1 MARDPRLH
9 RNLLYLRLAR
19 PRGALGFGVRSDAVP
34 DSDDLTPAAARARWH
49 RVRPKPRRT
58 AVAHSPPCLAHE
70 LGNRTQPHTK
80 RRTPASFDS
89 IVRSGTLTH
98 GGSWTLLGH
107 PWFGFGSPDLGTTEL
122 RQRGAVR
129 HIWVPRPPP
138 RLGVGPGLR
147 GRSPFRAKAPAL
159 HPRLSW
165 MPVAFRWRGILG
177 RPCRRRGHD
186 DSSSHATDEMRQQP
200 TAPHTYSCARAG
212 RGSRFGSGESRD
224 FTRRRFV
231 FLSRTWSW
239 FAAPTTG

>member
-58 AVAHSPPCLAHE
+58 AVAHSPACLAHE

-129 HIWVPRPPP
+129 HIWVSPTPP
-138 RLGVGPGLR
+138 RLGVGPGSGAVR
-147 GRSPFRAKAPAL
+147 RSGGK
-159 HPRLSW
+159 S
-165 MPVAFRWRGILG
+165 V
-177 RPCRRRGHD
+177 D
-186 DSSSHATDEMRQQP
+186 
-200 TAPHTYSCARAG
+200 
-212 RGSRFGSGESRD
+212 GSRRSSAIRRSWRWTTGSAASS
-224 FTRRRFV
+224 TRRC
-231 FLSRTWSW
+231 S
-239 FAAPTTG
+239 